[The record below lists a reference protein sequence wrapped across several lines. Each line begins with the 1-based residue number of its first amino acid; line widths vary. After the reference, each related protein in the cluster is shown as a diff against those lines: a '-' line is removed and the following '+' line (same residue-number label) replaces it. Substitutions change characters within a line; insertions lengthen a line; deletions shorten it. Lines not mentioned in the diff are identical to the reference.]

1 VNSNEAND
9 SLPIGQIFEGKYK
22 ILRELGRGG
31 FGMVYL
37 AYQEPMD
44 RYVALKV
51 LRPGIGLTAPSAK
64 ERFLREVRI
73 ISKLKHPNTV
83 TIHDFGD
90 TVNGGLY
97 MTLEYVDGD
106 TLKDLLKREFTLDG
120 IRAAH
125 IARQIAKSLS
135 EAHRLGIVHRDLKP
149 ANIMVMDLE
158 SEKDFVKVLDFGVAR
173 LLDSSNADLT
183 SAGLPEGE
191 RELIG
196 TPRYMSPEQVRGEQ
210 LAGASDVYSL
220 GLMLYEMVAGEP
232 AVMGDTTMGLISQQ
246 ISPEALRLPMIG
258 SFDPMLH
265 DIVRISTAKA
275 VHDRFQTAEQLADA
289 LEQFLAKER
298 SGHHALGEAR
308 PGSGWNQN
316 SGWVQQ
322 SGYQQSGHGSGQ
334 HPSAQY
340 PAQQGGYAQGPQ
352 SGQYPTAHP
361 PTGGYPPA
369 QQPVQYPQGTQQGQ
383 YPQQGQQSGQYP
395 QQGQQSGQ
403 YPQQGQQSG
412 QYPQQGQQSGQYPQQ
427 NPYQT
432 LPPQPN
438 PFGTMPQQNVYG
450 TMPPQQS
457 PYGTLPP
464 GTALPNAPG
473 IGSSGA
479 LPIQGNSD
487 FGDMRVDRN
496 AEYDDFQGTIE
507 RTPLDRK
514 ALRAS
519 SGFSNEIPSLA
530 ELPPPPM
537 DERPF
542 QPPPELAKPKRL
554 TAEHPAVVRPAVV
567 KRDDD
572 LLSFTLEV
580 VKILVLLT
588 FFSVVGY
595 FGFLIFGAAIAGFT
609 DGPLRVITAAGVIG
623 VVALLAAAGET
634 GQKERFRVVTRTA
647 DKLIRIMISSI
658 VFTLALALVVSGLA
672 SQEIVRELR
681 TDPNWFLTGQ
691 ESKLARGNRDL
702 SYGVADGIATVM
714 GALGLFDEHGSG
726 GRSEPH
732 IVQPTRRATRPEAK
746 GEEGTTELAPAK
758 AIEEKKSDY
767 VKW

>member
-1 VNSNEAND
+1 MNSNEAND
-9 SLPIGQIFEGKYK
+9 SLQIGQIFEGKYK

-90 TVNGGLY
+90 TANGGLY

-106 TLKDLLKREFTLDG
+106 TLKQLLKREFTLDAT
-120 IRAAH
+120 RAAH

-298 SGHHALGEAR
+298 SGHQSLSDSMQS
-308 PGSGWNQN
+308 SGWNQN

-340 PAQQGGYAQGPQ
+340 PAQQGGYVQGPQ
-352 SGQYPTAHP
+352 SGQYPSIHP
-361 PTGGYPPA
+361 SGGYPPI
-369 QQPVQYPQGTQQGQ
+369 QHSGQYPQGQYPQGPQQGQ
-383 YPQQGQQSGQYP
+383 YPQGQYP
-395 QQGQQSGQ
+395 QGPQQGQ

-457 PYGTLPP
+457 PYGTPLPGSPLP
-464 GTALPNAPG
+464 GVPG

-487 FGDMRVDRN
+487 FGELRVDRN

-519 SGFSNEIPSLA
+519 SGFSDEIPSLA

-542 QPPPELAKPKRL
+542 QPPPEPVKPKRL
-554 TAEHPAVVRPAVV
+554 TAEHAAVVRPTVV

-580 VKILVLLT
+580 VKILVLITL
-588 FFSVVGY
+588 FSVVGY
-595 FGFLIFGAAIAGFT
+595 FGFLIFGSAIAEFT
-609 DGPLRVITAAGVIG
+609 DGPLRVITAAGIVGVI
-623 VVALLAAAGET
+623 ALLAAAGEI

-647 DKLIRIMISSI
+647 DKLIRIMTSSI

-681 TDPNWFLTGQ
+681 TDPNWFLTSQ

-714 GALGLFDEHGSG
+714 GALGLFDEHGVA
-726 GRSEPH
+726 RTEPH
-732 IVQPTRRATRPEAK
+732 IVQPTRRVTRPDSK
-746 GEEGTTELAPAK
+746 GDEEPAELAPAK
-758 AIEEKKSDY
+758 SIEKKSDY